1 MFYLNPYYSSPSPR
15 SFSLGSSLEIILI
28 LSFLAN
34 HSEASVIQ
42 LSAHKEKCRDGHDN
56 CTTHFLSCNYSSR
69 MHNSK
74 PFSHKHTTS
83 PVTATHCLPL
93 SLMSLLKIFKTLL
106 LERGLGGDK
115 RACVREYTPLLVL
128 GCSAVKRGLLLKT
141 GCSVS
146 L

>member
-34 HSEASVIQ
+34 HSEASVVQ

-56 CTTHFLSCNYSSR
+56 CTTHFLSCNCSSK

-74 PFSHKHTTS
+74 PFSHKHDFSSHSHTLFASIINVSSQNLQNS
-83 PVTATHCLPL
+83 P
-93 SLMSLLKIFKTLL
+93 